1 MEKRKKILY
10 LGNQLSKHGKNET
23 GVEFLGRE
31 LIAWGYALKQVS
43 SYKNSVLRLLHM
55 LWSVLCFPR
64 KASVILIDTYSTKN
78 FWYAYLSAQLARIK
92 GTPYI
97 CILHGGNLPM
107 RLKKSPTASRQLFNK
122 ALYNVAPSGYLI
134 YQFLQQGYPNVQ
146 FIPNGFD
153 VSEYSFKVRKQTA
166 PRLLWVRSFAEIYH
180 PLLAIQVLQQLLET
194 YPEAQLSM
202 VGSLDDVVFPRCK
215 AYVEKYQLPVS
226 FTGKLSKMEWIDL
239 SKNFDIF
246 LNTTNFDNTPM
257 SLMEAAALGLPIV
270 STRVGGIPYL
280 LEDQKHALL
289 VKPNDV
295 KMMLKAIK
303 NVIEHPL
310 EAHQRT
316 LWARQLVEDFDWKV
330 IKDKWIRVLNS

>member
-1 MEKRKKILY
+1 MAKRKKILY

-23 GVEFLGRE
+23 GVEFLGRK
-31 LIAWGYALKQVS
+31 LMSWGYSVKQTS
-43 SYKNSVLRLLHM
+43 SYKHSVLRLLHM
-55 LWSVLCFPR
+55 LWSVMCFPR
-64 KASVILIDTYSTKN
+64 KHSVLLIDTYSTKN

-92 GTPYI
+92 GMPYI
-97 CILHGGNLPM
+97 CILRGGNLPSKLVESSKSSHILFSKATHLISLSNYLAEAFLTNGYKT
-107 RLKKSPTASRQLFNK
+107 RL
-122 ALYNVAPSGYLI
+122 
-134 YQFLQQGYPNVQ
+134 
-146 FIPNGFD
+146 IPNGFD
-153 VSEYSFKVRKQTA
+153 VSEYSFKTRKVVA

-180 PLLAIQVLQQLLET
+180 PLLAIQVLEQLLET

-202 VGSLDDVVFPRCK
+202 VGPLDNDVFPRCK
-215 AYVEKYQLPVS
+215 AYVEKHQLPVH
-226 FTGKLSKMEWIDL
+226 FTGKLSKKKWISL
-239 SKNFDIF
+239 STNFDIF

-295 KMMLKAIK
+295 KMTLKAIK

>member
-1 MEKRKKILY
+1 MARRKKILY

-23 GVEFLGRE
+23 GVEFLGRK
-31 LIAWGYALKQVS
+31 LMSWGYAVKQVS

-64 KASVILIDTYSTKN
+64 KHSVLLIDTYSTKN

-97 CILHGGNLPM
+97 CILHGGDLPT
-107 RLKKSPTASRQLFNK
+107 RLKKSPKMSHDLFNN

-134 YQFLQQGYPNVQ
+134 HQFLQQGYTNVR

-153 VSEYSFKVRKQTA
+153 VSEYSFKKRKEVA

-180 PLLAIQVLQQLLET
+180 PLLAIQVLEQLLET
-194 YPEAQLSM
+194 YPDAQLSM
-202 VGSLDDVVFPRCK
+202 VGPLDNDVFPRCK
-215 AYVEKYQLPVS
+215 AYVEKHQLPVH
-226 FTGKLSKMEWIDL
+226 FTGKLSKKEWISL
-239 SKNFDIF
+239 STNFDIF

-280 LEDQKHALL
+280 LENQKHALL
-289 VKPNDV
+289 VKPRDV
-295 KMMLKAIK
+295 TEMLEAIK
-303 NVIEHPL
+303 NVVENPID
-310 EAHQRT
+310 AYQRT
-316 LWARQLVEDFDWKV
+316 LYARQLVEGFDWRI
-330 IKDKWIRVLNS
+330 IKEKWIQVLNS

>member
-1 MEKRKKILY
+1 MARRKKILY

-23 GVEFLGRE
+23 GVEFLGRK
-31 LIAWGYALKQVS
+31 LMSWGYSVKQVS
-43 SYKNSVLRLLHM
+43 SYKHSVLRLLHM

-64 KASVILIDTYSTKN
+64 KHSVLLIDTYSTKN

-97 CILHGGNLPM
+97 CILHGGDLPT
-107 RLKKSPTASRQLFNK
+107 RLKKSPKMSHDLFNN

-134 YQFLQQGYPNVQ
+134 HQFLQQGYTNVR

-153 VSEYSFKVRKQTA
+153 VSEYSFKKRKEVA

-180 PLLAIQVLQQLLET
+180 PLLAIQVLEQLLET

-202 VGSLDDVVFPRCK
+202 VGPIDEYAYPPCK
-215 AYVEKYQLPVS
+215 AYVEKHQLPVH
-226 FTGKLSKMEWIDL
+226 FTGKLSKKEWINL
-239 SKNFDIF
+239 STHYDIF

-257 SLMEAAALGLPIV
+257 SLMEAAALGIPIV

-289 VKPNDV
+289 VEPNDV
-295 KMMLKAIK
+295 TAMVGAIM
-303 NVIEHPL
+303 NVL
-310 EAHQRT
+310 EMPIDACQRT
-316 LWARQLVEDFDWKV
+316 LYARQLVEEFDWSV
-330 IKDKWIRVLNS
+330 IKDKWIQVLNS